1 MRTIPYVEEG
11 NSRVDLPSRLLK
23 DNIILVSGVVDVDMS
38 DLVVSQLLYLSS
50 VDPKKPIELYINSPG
65 GSIIAGMAIFDTMKM
80 IKNPINT
87 TCIGSACSMGAF
99 LLMAGKEAGGK
110 RYMTPN
116 AELMIHQPLGG
127 TGDGSVQSTDFDIA
141 SRHLAR
147 TTLRMLA
154 LKARFTGKTLE
165 EIIDASKRDNYM
177 TAEEA
182 LEFGAIDEILY
193 PEGESELMLP
203 KLPALNITTD
213 DGLDNLIKLGLLD
226 EYVKQLGIKI
236 K

>member
-1 MRTIPYVEEG
+1 MRTMPYVEEG
-11 NSRVDLPSRLLK
+11 NSRVDLVSRLLK
-23 DNIILVSGVVDVDMS
+23 DNIILVSGAVDQDMA
-38 DLVVSQLLYLSS
+38 DLVVGELLYLSS
-50 VDPKKPIELYINSPG
+50 KDPKKPIEMYICSPG
-65 GSIIAGMAIFDTMKM
+65 GSVTAGMAIYDTMKM
-80 IKNPINT
+80 IPNPVNT
-87 TCIGSACSMGAF
+87 TCLGIGASMAAF
-99 LLMAGKEAGGK
+99 LTMSGKECGGK

-127 TGDGSVQSTDFDIA
+127 TGDGSVQATDMDIT

-147 TTLRMLA
+147 TNLRMLA
-154 LKARFTGKTLE
+154 LKARFTGKTLD

-193 PEGESELMLP
+193 PEGEGELILP
-203 KLPALNITTD
+203 KLPTLNITTD

-226 EYVKQLGIKI
+226 EYAKQLGIKV

>member
-1 MRTIPYVEEG
+1 MKTMPYVEEG
-11 NSRVDLPSRLLK
+11 NSRVDLVSRLLA
-23 DNIILVSGVVDVDMS
+23 DNIILVSGEVDQDMA
-38 DLVVSQLLYLSS
+38 DLVIGELLYLSS
-50 VDPKKPIELYINSPG
+50 KDPNKPIEMYINSPG
-65 GSIIAGMAIFDTMKM
+65 GSISSGLGIYDTMKM
-80 IKNPINT
+80 IPNPVNT
-87 TCIGSACSMGAF
+87 TCVGICASMAAF
-99 LLMAGKEAGGK
+99 LLMAGKEANGK

-116 AELMIHQPLGG
+116 AELMIHQPLSGIS
-127 TGDGSVQSTDFDIA
+127 TSQSTDVDIA

-154 LKARFTGKTLE
+154 LKARFTGRTLE

-193 PEGESELMLP
+193 PEGEGELILP
-203 KLPALNITTD
+203 KLPTLNITTD

-226 EYVKQLGIKI
+226 EYVKQLGIKV

>member
-1 MRTIPYVEEG
+1 MKTMPYVEEG
-11 NSRVDLPSRLLK
+11 NSRVDLVSRLLK
-23 DNIILVSGVVDVDMS
+23 DNIILVSGEVDQDMA
-38 DLVVSQLLYLSS
+38 DLVVGELLYLSS
-50 VDPKKPIELYINSPG
+50 KDPSKPIDLYINSPG
-65 GSIIAGMAIFDTMKM
+65 GSVTAGMAIYDSMKM
-80 IKNPINT
+80 IPNPVNT
-87 TCIGSACSMGAF
+87 TCLGIGASMAAF
-99 LLMAGKEAGGK
+99 LTMSGKECGGK

-127 TGDGSVQSTDFDIA
+127 AQGQATEIDIA

-165 EIIDASKRDNYM
+165 EIINASKRDNYM

-193 PEGESELMLP
+193 PEGEGELILP
-203 KLPALNITTD
+203 KLPTLNITTD

-226 EYVKQLGIKI
+226 EYAKQLGIKV

>member
-1 MRTIPYVEEG
+1 MKTMPYVEEG
-11 NSRVDLPSRLLK
+11 NSRVDLVSRLLA
-23 DNIILVSGVVDVDMS
+23 DNIILVSGEVDQDMA
-38 DLVVSQLLYLSS
+38 DLVIGELLYLSS
-50 VDPKKPIELYINSPG
+50 KDPNKPIEMYINSPG
-65 GSIIAGMAIFDTMKM
+65 GSISSGLGIYDTMKM
-80 IKNPINT
+80 IPNPVNT
-87 TCIGSACSMGAF
+87 TCVGICASMAAF
-99 LLMAGKEAGGK
+99 LLMAGKEANGK

-116 AELMIHQPLGG
+116 AELMIHQPLSGIS
-127 TGDGSVQSTDFDIA
+127 TSQSTDVDIA

-193 PEGESELMLP
+193 PEGEEPIHLP
-203 KLPALNITTD
+203 KIPSYNITSEG
-213 DGLDNLIKLGLLD
+213 GLANLEKNGYLD
-226 EYVKQLGIKI
+226 EYVKRLGIKI
-236 K
+236 R

>member
-1 MRTIPYVEEG
+1 MKTMPYVEEG
-11 NSRVDLPSRLLK
+11 NSRVDLVSRLLA
-23 DNIILVSGVVDVDMS
+23 DNIILVSGVVDQDMA
-38 DLVVSQLLYLSS
+38 DLVIGELLYLSS
-50 VDPKKPIELYINSPG
+50 KDPSKPIDLYINSPG
-65 GSIIAGMAIFDTMKM
+65 GSVSSGLGIYDTMKM
-80 IKNPINT
+80 IPNPVNT
-87 TCIGSACSMGAF
+87 TCIGVGASMAAF
-99 LLMAGKEAGGK
+99 LLMGGKECGGK

-127 TGDGSVQSTDFDIA
+127 TGDGSVQATDMDIT

-154 LKARFTGKTLE
+154 LKARFTGRTLE
-165 EIIDASKRDNYM
+165 EIINASKRDNYM

-193 PEGESELMLP
+193 PEGEGELILP
-203 KLPALNITTD
+203 KLPTLNITTD

-236 K
+236 R

>member
-1 MRTIPYVEEG
+1 MRTMTYVEEG
-11 NSRVDLPSRLLK
+11 NSRVDLVSRLLK
-23 DNIILVSGVVDVDMS
+23 DNIILVSGAVDQDMA
-38 DLVVSQLLYLSS
+38 DLVVGELLYLSS
-50 VDPKKPIELYINSPG
+50 KDPKKPIEMYICSPG
-65 GSIIAGMAIFDTMKM
+65 GSVTAGMAIYDTMKM
-80 IKNPINT
+80 IPNPVNT
-87 TCIGSACSMGAF
+87 TCLGIGASMAAF
-99 LLMAGKEAGGK
+99 LTMSGKECGGK

-127 TGDGSVQSTDFDIA
+127 TGDGSVQATDMDIT

-193 PEGESELMLP
+193 PEGEGELILP
-203 KLPALNITTD
+203 KLPTLNITTD

-226 EYVKQLGIKI
+226 EYAKQLGIKV

>member
-1 MRTIPYVEEG
+1 MKTMPYVEEG
-11 NSRVDLPSRLLK
+11 NSRVDLVSRLLK
-23 DNIILVSGVVDVDMS
+23 DNIILVSGEVDQDMA
-38 DLVVSQLLYLSS
+38 DLVVGELLYLSS
-50 VDPKKPIELYINSPG
+50 KDPSKPIDLYINSPG
-65 GSIIAGMAIFDTMKM
+65 GSVTAGMAIYDTMKM
-80 IKNPINT
+80 IPNPVNT
-87 TCIGSACSMGAF
+87 TCLGIGASMAAF
-99 LLMAGKEAGGK
+99 LTMSGKECGGK

-127 TGDGSVQSTDFDIA
+127 SQGQATEIDIA

-193 PEGESELMLP
+193 PEGEGELILP
-203 KLPALNITTD
+203 KLPTLNITTD

-226 EYVKQLGIKI
+226 EYAKQLGIKV

>member
-1 MRTIPYVEEG
+1 MKTMPYVEEG
-11 NSRVDLPSRLLK
+11 NSRVDLVSRLLA
-23 DNIILVSGVVDVDMS
+23 DNIILVSGEVDQDMA
-38 DLVVSQLLYLSS
+38 DLVIGELLYLSS
-50 VDPKKPIELYINSPG
+50 KDPNKPIEMYINSPG
-65 GSIIAGMAIFDTMKM
+65 GSISSGLGIYDTMKM
-80 IKNPINT
+80 IPNPVNT
-87 TCIGSACSMGAF
+87 TCIGMAASMAAF
-99 LLMAGKEAGGK
+99 LLAAGKECGGT
-110 RYMTPN
+110 RSCTPF
-116 AELMIHQPLGG
+116 AEVMIHQPLSGIS
-127 TGDGSVQSTDFDIA
+127 TSQSTDVDIA

-165 EIIDASKRDNYM
+165 EIINASKRDNYM

-193 PEGESELMLP
+193 PEGEGELILP
-203 KLPALNITTD
+203 KLPTLNITTD

-226 EYVKQLGIKI
+226 EYAKQLGIKV

>member
-1 MRTIPYVEEG
+1 MKTMPYVEEG
-11 NSRVDLPSRLLK
+11 NSRVDLVSRLLK
-23 DNIILVSGVVDVDMS
+23 DNIILVSGAVDQDMA
-38 DLVVSQLLYLSS
+38 DLVVGELLYLSS
-50 VDPKKPIELYINSPG
+50 KDPSKPIDLYINSPG
-65 GSIIAGMAIFDTMKM
+65 GSVTAGMAIYDTMKM
-80 IKNPINT
+80 IPNPVNT
-87 TCIGSACSMGAF
+87 TCIGIGASMAAF

-116 AELMIHQPLGG
+116 AELMVHQPLGG
-127 TGDGSVQSTDFDIA
+127 TGENSVQATDMDIT

-154 LKARFTGKTLE
+154 LKARFTGRTLE
-165 EIIDASKRDNYM
+165 EIINASKRDNYM

-193 PEGESELMLP
+193 PEGEGELILP

-226 EYVKQLGIKI
+226 EYAKQLGIKV

>member
-1 MRTIPYVEEG
+1 MKTMPYVEEG
-11 NSRVDLPSRLLK
+11 NSRVDLVSRLLK
-23 DNIILVSGVVDVDMS
+23 DNIILVSGAVDQDMA
-38 DLVVSQLLYLSS
+38 DLVVGELLYLSS
-50 VDPKKPIELYINSPG
+50 KDPNKPIEMYINSPG
-65 GSIIAGMAIFDTMKM
+65 GSVTAGMAIYDTMKM
-80 IKNPINT
+80 IPNPVNT
-87 TCIGSACSMGAF
+87 TCVGICASMAAF
-99 LLMAGKEAGGK
+99 LLMAGKEANGK

-127 TGDGSVQSTDFDIA
+127 TGDGSVQATDMDIT

-193 PEGESELMLP
+193 PEGEGELILP
-203 KLPALNITTD
+203 KLPTLNITTD

-226 EYVKQLGIKI
+226 EYAKQLGIKV